1 MENKCIVFVWK
12 NIFIGYFNVLMNL
25 YFFVFSFLYRYD
37 EVFFIEFLKNGGK
50 SYFFGFYYV

>member
-1 MENKCIVFVWK
+1 MFSICTE